1 MIIQYISMS
10 VIESVLCV
18 GHLNFEFDQSAYRAL
33 FPSPAFAGT
42 LFDSV
47 IRCVDSHSIASHS
60 VSAPPTNSSHG
71 YTTGPKYVCSKV
83 SVTVI
88 MLHL

>member
-47 IRCVDSHSIASHS
+47 IRCVDSHSIASHT
-60 VSAPPTNSSHG
+60 ATATRPLPPTPPMDIQQDPNMSV
-71 YTTGPKYVCSKV
+71 PK
-83 SVTVI
+83 
-88 MLHL
+88 